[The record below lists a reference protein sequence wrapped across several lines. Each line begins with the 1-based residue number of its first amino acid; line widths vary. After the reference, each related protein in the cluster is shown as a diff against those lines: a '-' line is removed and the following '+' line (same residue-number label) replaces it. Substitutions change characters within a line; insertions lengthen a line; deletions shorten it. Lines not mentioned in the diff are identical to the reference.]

1 MKSVGSQ
8 IEKIIHEKGLKNK
21 DVAKGLNMTAVNL
34 SKILRKESIDSA
46 LLERFAKYF
55 EVPISLF
62 FEDENGSSAI
72 NLGEKNIA
80 LAGSGN
86 NFFKENA
93 QDVNTIS
100 KITELEQKVQHLT
113 ELIKQK
119 DIIIAEKERLINTLL
134 KEG

>member
-8 IEKIIHEKGLKNK
+8 IEKLIHEKGLKSK
-21 DVAKGLNMTAVNL
+21 EVAKGLNMTPVNL

-55 EVPISLF
+55 NVPISYF
-62 FEDENGSSAI
+62 FEDQKGASAV
-72 NLGEKNIA
+72 NMGEGNMA

-86 NFFKENA
+86 NFFGESG
-93 QDVNTIS
+93 QPSNTNS
-100 KITELEQKVQHLT
+100 KNIELEQKVQHLT
-113 ELIKQK
+113 ELLKQK

>member
-1 MKSVGSQ
+1 MIGDRIKKLIEESRYSVPQ
-8 IEKIIHEKGLKNK
+8 
-21 DVAKGLNMTAVNL
+21 VAERLNMTNQNLYKILKKESVDSNLLFDL
-34 SKILRKESIDSA
+34 SKL
-46 LLERFAKYF
+46 FG
-55 EVPISLF
+55 VPISYF